1 MLSAMNNEDY
11 INRFGF
17 LMMSRRFILSAVS
30 CKRIVMCFNNIV
42 YRENIRKMIEQ
53 TEDTPALCCTYTMIK
68 THLIILAEKGSA
80 V

>member
-1 MLSAMNNEDY
+1 MLKHITIRLQDTAERIKTTRHHEESKPVNEIY
-11 INRFGF
+11 H
-17 LMMSRRFILSAVS
+17 
-30 CKRIVMCFNNIV
+30 
-42 YRENIRKMIEQ
+42 ENIRKMIEQ